1 MDIIILRQKVQEEKA
16 KLEIAKA
23 NGSEIDIKIIQ
34 NTLKFLAGMIFEIVQ
49 SDDTVIQLKQAV
61 ETKKKYEEAL
71 ESINLSIES
80 FYNSSENASAYY
92 EIADF
97 LV

>member
-1 MDIIILRQKVQEEKA
+1 MERFILRQKVQEEKA